1 MKRHTKGLL
10 ILMGLAMLGVW
21 VAPADADAV
30 SEQRKAKR
38 KVLATR
44 AARVDAMRK
53 LAERIKGLK
62 ITSSTTVH
70 DFVAESDV
78 IETAMRTWLLGMKE
92 VGKPKFDGE
101 VATVEMSV
109 TLKTVIRELKQLYTA
124 YYKGDKIKIYDFAKM
139 TETNKF
145 DKITEI
151 GEGVVPEMLVEA
163 PLIRTGGSGKIP
175 PYWTKHCTGRGRL
188 MAVLAARSDAMRR
201 LAERIKGVRITAN
214 TTVVD
219 FVAESDDINV
229 DMKTFL
235 RGAKEVGVRYLRN
248 ELIVEVEMEVMLK
261 TVLTTFKSWADIH
274 YKGDKVKI
282 KALQERVEKVRF
294 DKIEETG
301 MGIPPE
307 KYLKGYTPE
316 QVVVLVNAKK
326 APAWVTDT
334 IRVKGQAA
342 VDTENTNAV
351 QAKLMAYRAAELDAR
366 RKLAEK
372 LDGLMI
378 TSETSV
384 RNFIAQNDEIET
396 RMLTYQLGA
405 EVVESSKKI
414 LDDGTA
420 EVTVEIN
427 LKPLWNVI
435 VFYMKKYPLN

>member
-1 MKRHTKGLL
+1 MKRHTGMLL
-10 ILMGLAMLGVW
+10 VLMGLAMLGIW
-21 VAPADADAV
+21 VMPAAGADAV
-30 SEQRKAKR
+30 SEQRRARR
-38 KVLATR
+38 KLLATR
-44 AARVDAMRK
+44 AARV
-53 LAERIKGLK
+53 
-62 ITSSTTVH
+62 
-70 DFVAESDV
+70 
-78 IETAMRTWLLGMKE
+78 
-92 VGKPKFDGE
+92 
-101 VATVEMSV
+101 
-109 TLKTVIRELKQLYTA
+109 
-124 YYKGDKIKIYDFAKM
+124 
-139 TETNKF
+139 
-145 DKITEI
+145 
-151 GEGVVPEMLVEA
+151 
-163 PLIRTGGSGKIP
+163 
-175 PYWTKHCTGRGRL
+175 
-188 MAVLAARSDAMRR
+188 DAMRR

-219 FVAESDDINV
+219 FVAESDDIDV

-235 RGAKEVGVRYLRN
+235 LGAKEVGVRYLRN
-248 ELIVEVEMEVMLK
+248 ELIAEVEMEVMLK

-282 KALQERVEKVRF
+282 KAIQERVEKVRF

-307 KYLKGYTPE
+307 KYLRGYTPE
-316 QVVVLVNAKK
+316 QVVVLVNAQK

-342 VDTENTNAV
+342 VDTENTNVA

-405 EVVESSKKI
+405 EVVKNSERI
-414 LDDGTA
+414 LKDGTA
-420 EVTVEIN
+420 EVTVEID

-435 VFYMKKYPLN
+435 VFYMKQYPIN